1 MKEKDLKIGK
11 CYRKVYSKYSNI
23 HVGVVFQ
30 ITGVE
35 ADSTPTRV
43 RYGGVRLYT
52 PYPSTFFGKGMVF
65 CTEDFDEY
73 EEVSEE
79 ELKKGYEK
87 LVWIAQKAKR
97 GLEISASVA
106 SGKGFSADIDA
117 ARMADLI
124 GIGLLEEESPDS
136 GEVLIKTN
144 VIENW
149 VNWEQ
154 GKPEAWTPQIKDFT
168 EVRRL
173 IKFAFENPDWYED
186 RVLGL
191 ALEKAERVRKTE
203 V

>member
-1 MKEKDLKIGK
+1 MTLAEGNGENKVWPELTFPKDMHGLLKLSPL
-11 CYRKVYSKYSNI
+11 YRFYVC
-23 HVGVVFQ
+23 
-30 ITGVE
+30 
-35 ADSTPTRV
+35 R
-43 RYGGVRLYT
+43 
-52 PYPSTFFGKGMVF
+52 
-65 CTEDFDEY
+65 